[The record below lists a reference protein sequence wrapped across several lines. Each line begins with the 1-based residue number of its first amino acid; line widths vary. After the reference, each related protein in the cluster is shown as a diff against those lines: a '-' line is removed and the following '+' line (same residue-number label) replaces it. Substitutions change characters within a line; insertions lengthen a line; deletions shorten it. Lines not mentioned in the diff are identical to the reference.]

1 MVKPE
6 LLEKRPVSVAEV
18 KDILKKVHKRDE
30 ELSFRG
36 GKTED
41 YVNEVTGLTAKKAKD
56 CMKKVNELEIPR
68 LKEEHLIKIVDTL
81 PESAEQLKVILSGY
95 NVTITKEHLKKIV
108 DAIDEFRPSKK

>member
-6 LLEKRPVSVAEV
+6 LLEKRPVSIAEV
-18 KDILKKVHKRDE
+18 KDVLKKVHKRDE

-41 YVNEVTGLTAKKAKD
+41 YVNDVAGLTFKKAKD
-56 CMKKVNELEIPR
+56 CMKKIKDLEIPR

-81 PESAEQLKVILSGY
+81 PESPEHLKVILSGY
-95 NVTITKEHLKKIV
+95 NVTITKENLKRIV
-108 DAIDEFRPSKK
+108 DVIDEFRPTAK